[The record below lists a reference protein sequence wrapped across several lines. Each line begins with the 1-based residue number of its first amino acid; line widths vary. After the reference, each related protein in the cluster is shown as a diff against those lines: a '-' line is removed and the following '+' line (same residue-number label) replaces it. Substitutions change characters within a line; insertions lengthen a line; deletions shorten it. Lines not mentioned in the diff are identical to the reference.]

1 LPSPISVIVAFG
13 LAPQHVRIA
22 LRCRTLNQS
31 ASCPLVLTIR
41 AARWRF
47 GVTFRAPRE
56 LVVASVAHAN
66 ADCHRTP
73 LLRFR
78 SLQRNPTA
86 TRCSRQPAPN
96 DPASAFLTG
105 SRPARPRT
113 YRNSGVAHAVFRFAN
128 VLAVVP
134 GVRTF
139 ASRVRRVAAAAKR
152 GSHRRSIV
160 RVGVDRRNRIQ
171 RAHDDPHIKRH
182 RNTFAV
188 RSWSCTKRV
197 SLRGVPLPRRTFAI
211 WLDEGSF
218 PLAIIQRR
226 SWDFHPSQV

>member
-113 YRNSGVAHAVFRFAN
+113 FATMTSNPSRSGVALAVFRSAN
-128 VLAVVP
+128 VNAVMLAVGLVARFCAASKRRFKRLATRLQSSVRAVS
-134 GVRTF
+134 GVTGLIALTSDPSHQALPHYIGR
-139 ASRVRRVAAAAKR
+139 SRAIMHRRV
-152 GSHRRSIV
+152 
-160 RVGVDRRNRIQ
+160 
-171 RAHDDPHIKRH
+171 P
-182 RNTFAV
+182 
-188 RSWSCTKRV
+188 
-197 SLRGVPLPRRTFAI
+197 
-211 WLDEGSF
+211 
-218 PLAIIQRR
+218 
-226 SWDFHPSQV
+226 